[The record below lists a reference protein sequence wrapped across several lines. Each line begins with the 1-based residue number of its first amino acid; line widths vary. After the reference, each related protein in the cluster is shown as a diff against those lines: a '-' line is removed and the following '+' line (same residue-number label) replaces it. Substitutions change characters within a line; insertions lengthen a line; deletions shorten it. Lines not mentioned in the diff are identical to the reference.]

1 MLLDLDPLQ
10 RDALSE
16 ILNIGVG
23 KSAQAM
29 SQLVGEEVLLSVP
42 EISFMTVGQAGAKLS
57 RDDKRM
63 YSVRQSFKGV
73 FGGDALL
80 IFPEDGSRALVRS
93 MGGDAVAEEQLDE
106 VMRDAMTEVGN
117 IILNAC
123 MAALAELFAQPFETQ
138 SPQLQVDTARR
149 IIGARAQN
157 HAVMFI
163 HIRFVLHESNTEGFV
178 IFIMNT
184 TSLEDFKA
192 AIRRFV
198 GDAMPPGPAVH

>member
-1 MLLDLDPLQ
+1 MLDLNPLQ

-42 EISFMTVGQAGAKLS
+42 EISFMTVGQAGTKLS
-57 RDDKRM
+57 KDDKRM
-63 YSVRQSFKGV
+63 YSVRQAFRGV

-80 IFPEDGSRALVRS
+80 VFPEDGSRALVRS
-93 MGGDAVAEEQLDE
+93 MAGDAIEESQLDD
-106 VMRDAMTEVGN
+106 VMRDGMTEVGN

-138 SPQLQVDTARR
+138 APHLQVGTARG

-163 HIRFVLHESNTEGFV
+163 HIRFVLHKSNTEGFV

-198 GDAMPPGPAVH
+198 GDAMPPPAVH